1 MSVSVAQRVDSLS
14 VNELFGLI
22 QKAVRGE
29 MIRFFEPEQELVAGL
44 PPIRKIDTVI
54 EKMEATGKYNKEF
67 LDSLQ
72 KGMERSGSF
81 K

>member
-1 MSVSVAQRVDSLS
+1 MSISVNQRVDSLS

-29 MIRFFEPEQELVAGL
+29 MIRFFEQEQELVAEL

-54 EKMEATGKYNKEF
+54 EKMDTTGKYNKKF
-67 LDSLQ
+67 LDSLR
-72 KGMERSGSF
+72 KGMERSRLFG
-81 K
+81 